1 MASRAPRRSRTW
13 LWIALV
19 LTVVAVLAALA
30 WSLTHVAEL
39 PARPVTSVGAARIL
53 TQPIAEDV
61 PNAAQLRRGQYLV
74 RAGDCLSCHLR
85 AGGQAF
91 AGGLGLNTPFGVIYS
106 SNLTSDRTTGIG
118 AWTPEQFNRAMH
130 EGIGANGERLYP
142 AFPYPWFTKVGRFDN
157 DAILAYLKTVPAV
170 SYTPPA
176 NDLPFPLNI
185 RLAVRGWNLL
195 NFTPAAFRPDPAQSP
210 EWNRGAEIVGGLGH
224 CGACHTPKSLLG
236 ADKAGQELHGGELEN
251 SFAPDLT
258 SNPRT
263 GLGAWTVADITEYL
277 RTGRNARAAAGS
289 SMGDVITYST
299 SVLSD
304 ADLSAIA
311 TYLKALPPR
320 PDTAIANADA
330 GAMQRG
336 AAIYSDVCSAC
347 HLENGAGQP
356 RYFPPLGRDAML
368 QQDNPVGLLHIIL
381 AGARTGPSPSRPS
394 PLSMPSF
401 AWKLSDAEVADV
413 ATYIR
418 NSWGNRASP
427 VLASE
432 VSSLRRKLG
441 LDVLRLTDNS
451 GDHPQR

>member
-1 MASRAPRRSRTW
+1 MASRAPRRRRTW
-13 LWIALV
+13 LWVVLV
-19 LTVVAVLAALA
+19 LVVVALAALA
-30 WSLTHVAEL
+30 WSLTHVAAL

-53 TQPIAEDV
+53 TQPIADAT
-61 PNAAQLRRGQYLV
+61 PNAEQLRRGQYLV
-74 RAGDCLSCHLR
+74 RVGDCLSCHLR
-85 AGGQAF
+85 AGGKAF

-106 SNLTSDRTTGIG
+106 SNITSDRATGIG
-118 AWTPEQFNRAMH
+118 AWTPEHFHRAMH
-130 EGIGANGERLYP
+130 DGIGENGEKLYP
-142 AFPYPWFTKVGRFDN
+142 AFPYPYFTRSPRADN
-157 DAILAYLKTVPAV
+157 DAILAYLKTVPAIG
-170 SYTPPA
+170 YAPPA

-185 RLAVRGWNLL
+185 RFAVAGWNLL
-195 NFTPAAFRPDPAQSP
+195 NFKPASFRPDPARSV
-210 EWNRGAEIVGGLGH
+210 EWNRGAEIVTGLGH

-236 ADKAGQELHGGELEN
+236 ADKAGQAFHGGELEN

-258 SNPRT
+258 GNPRT
-263 GLGAWTVADITEYL
+263 GLGSWSVADITEYL

-304 ADLSAIA
+304 ADLTAIA

-320 PDTAIANADA
+320 PDTTIAAADP

-336 AAIYSDVCSAC
+336 AAIYSDACSAC
-347 HLENGAGQP
+347 HLENGVGQP

-368 QQDNPVGLLHIIL
+368 QQDNPVGLLHVIL
-381 AGARTGPSPSRPS
+381 AGARTGPSPTRPS

-401 AWKLSDAEVADV
+401 AWKLSDDEVADV
-413 ATYIR
+413 ATYVR

-427 VLASE
+427 VAASE
-432 VSSLRRKLG
+432 VSTLRRKLG
-441 LDVLRLTDNS
+441 LDTLRLTDNS